1 MLKRSRNEE
10 KVFIILLNYRIQFL
24 KIIYNKFI
32 KDMKIG

>member
-10 KVFIILLNYRIQFL
+10 KVFYNIYNRIQFL